1 MVRLTLYEDTRRS
14 PFPEDRC
21 WNRAFLSGPIAVA
34 EIHIPVLRDEV
45 VAALRPRPGGLYI
58 DGTVG
63 MGGHSAA
70 LLQAA
75 GPEARLLGIDA
86 DPEALANASRNLASF
101 GDAVLLEEGN
111 FRHLGPAAEELG
123 FTKVDGVLLDVGV
136 SSLQLGT
143 AERGFSFSTGGPL
156 DMRFSPHQRVTASD
170 LVNSCP
176 EQALADLIFRYGEEP
191 ASRRIARQ
199 IVAHRPIE
207 TGDELAGIVARSVG
221 GRRKG
226 IHPATR
232 TFQALRIAVNDE
244 LNALR
249 DVLPQALAL
258 LDTGGRLAV
267 ISFHSLEDRIV
278 KQFFQEEARGCVCPP
293 RTPVCVCGRVPRVR
307 LVTRRPVRAGLEEIS
322 RNPRSRSATLR
333 VAERI

>member
-1 MVRLTLYEDTRRS
+1 VVRLTLYEDVRRS

-21 WNRAFLSGPIAVA
+21 WNRSPLGLAMIMP
-34 EIHIPVLRDEV
+34 EIHVPVLREEV
-45 VAALRPRPGGLYI
+45 VQALHPRPGGVYI

-70 LLQAA
+70 ILQAA
-75 GPEARLLGIDA
+75 GAEARLLGIDA
-86 DPEALANASRNLASF
+86 DPEALAHAARALLAF
-101 GDAVLLEEGN
+101 QDAVVLDEGN
-111 FRHLGPAAEELG
+111 FRHVGSIAEDLG
-123 FTKVDGVLLDVGV
+123 FTAADGVLLDLGV
-136 SSLQLGT
+136 SSLQLDT
-143 AERGFSFSTGGPL
+143 AERGFSFRGADPL
-156 DMRFSPHQRVTASD
+156 DMRFSPHQQLSAAD
-170 LVNSCP
+170 LVNTCP
-176 EQALADLIFRYGEEP
+176 EQALADVIFRFGEEP

-199 IVAHRPIE
+199 IVAHRPIRS
-207 TGDELAGIVARSVG
+207 GDELAAIVARSVG

-244 LNALR
+244 LNALK
-249 DVLPQALAL
+249 DALPQALQL
-258 LDTGGRLAV
+258 LRPEGRLAV

-278 KQFFQEEARGCVCPP
+278 KQFFQEEARGCICPP
-293 RTPVCVCGRVPRVR
+293 RTPVCVCGRTPRLR
-307 LVTRRPVRAGLEEIS
+307 LVTRRPIRAGLEEVA

>member
-1 MVRLTLYEDTRRS
+1 MVRSTLYEDVCRS

-21 WNRAFLSGPIAVA
+21 GNRSTRSLPMTLST
-34 EIHIPVLRDEV
+34 IHVPVLRDEV
-45 VAALRPRPGGLYI
+45 IKALQPRPRGAYI

-63 MGGHSAA
+63 MGGHAA
-70 LLQAA
+70 AILQAA
-75 GPEARLLGIDA
+75 GPGARLLGIDA
-86 DPEALANASRNLASF
+86 DPAALANAAQALLSY

-111 FRHLGPAAEELG
+111 FRHLGSMAEDLG
-123 FTKVDGVLLDVGV
+123 FTGVEGVLLDLGV

-143 AERGFSFSTGGPL
+143 ADRGFSFRGADPL
-156 DMRFSPHQRVTASD
+156 DMRFSPRQQLSATD
-170 LVNSCP
+170 LVNTCP
-176 EQALADLIFRYGEEP
+176 EQALADVIFRFGEEP

-199 IVAHRPIE
+199 IVAHRPIA

-221 GRRKG
+221 GHRRG
-226 IHPATR
+226 VHPATR

-244 LNALR
+244 LNALK
-249 DVLPQALAL
+249 DALPQALDL
-258 LDTGGRLAV
+258 LQPGGRLAM

-278 KQFFQEEARGCVCPP
+278 KQFFQEEARGCICPP
-293 RTPVCVCGRVPRVR
+293 RTPVCICGRAPRLR
-307 LVTRRPVRAGLEEIS
+307 LVTRRPVRAALEEVA